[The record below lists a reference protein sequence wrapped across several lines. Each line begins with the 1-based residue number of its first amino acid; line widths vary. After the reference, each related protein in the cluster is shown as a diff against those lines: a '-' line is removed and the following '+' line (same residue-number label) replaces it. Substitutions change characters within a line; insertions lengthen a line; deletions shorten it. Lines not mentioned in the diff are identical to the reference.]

1 MGVKGEKVGG
11 EPLARGCR
19 PAPDERLRRG
29 LLRSDGRQVADD
41 ATSKKRREHQVVAV
55 VARSP
60 SERKGGESARAA
72 RCQSAAIHP
81 TAEAAAR
88 EVWYLLSCGA
98 DPPLARCRVLSV
110 FIRDG
115 LNCLRKAPNSLET

>member
-1 MGVKGEKVGG
+1 MGEKGEKVGG

-19 PAPDERLRRG
+19 PAPTSDYEGTFRG
-29 LLRSDGRQVADD
+29 RTVGSWQTTPLA
-41 ATSKKRREHQVVAV
+41 KKRREHQVVAV
-55 VARSP
+55 VARSS

-72 RCQSAAIHP
+72 SCQAAAIHP

-98 DPPLARCRVLSV
+98 DPLYH
-110 FIRDG
+110 
-115 LNCLRKAPNSLET
+115 LRFLKRFY